1 VRLKADKK
9 LRSFLKRGG
18 IIAYATES
26 CFGLGCDP
34 HSKTALQRLLKIK
47 QRDASK
53 GMIVIGANLK
63 QLRPLCA
70 FLNNH
75 QLSRLR
81 TSWPAAHTWV
91 VPANIKCERLL
102 TGSRPNIAVRVPDH
116 KGARALCQ
124 QACMP
129 LVSTSANLSGQKSI
143 KSYRAAL
150 RKFEGRVWV
159 MQGKIGHYRKP
170 STVQDLLTGNIL
182 RK

>member
-1 VRLKADKK
+1 MSTNRKIVNHL
-9 LRSFLKRGG
+9 RGG
-18 IIAYATES
+18 GIVAYATES

-34 HSKTALQRLLKIK
+34 NSKIALQRLLKIK

-53 GMIVIGANLK
+53 GMIVIGHHLK
-63 QLRPLCA
+63 QLKPLCA
-70 FLNNH
+70 
-75 QLSRLR
+75 QLSTQQLAILR
-81 TSWPAAHTWV
+81 ASWPAAHTWV
-91 VPANIKCERLL
+91 VPANPECEHLL

-124 QACMP
+124 QAGMA

-143 KSYRAAL
+143 KTYRAAL
-150 RKFEGRVWV
+150 RKFAGRVWV

-170 STVQDLLTGNIL
+170 STVQELLTGKIL